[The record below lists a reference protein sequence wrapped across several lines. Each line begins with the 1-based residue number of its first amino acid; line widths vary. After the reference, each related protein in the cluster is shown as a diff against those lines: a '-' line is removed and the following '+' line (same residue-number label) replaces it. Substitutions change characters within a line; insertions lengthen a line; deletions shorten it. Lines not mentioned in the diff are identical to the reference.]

1 MTNSRDAAH
10 SPTRILN
17 LRQSRL
23 AVSLQTAELDAL
35 ALNPGPTLTYLT
47 GLEFHLMERPV
58 VGLFRP
64 HSALVLILPQLESGK
79 LAHYPL
85 PIQAFTYGD
94 NPATWG
100 TAFRQAMK
108 SARLNSARIGI
119 EPRRLRV
126 LELRF
131 LEEAAHKAGFVS
143 AENVIENLRIA
154 KDEQEVSAMQQAVDI
169 AQAALEA
176 TLPKIQI
183 GMTERQVVSELTL
196 QILIHGSE
204 PDLPFTPI
212 VASGPNAANPHA
224 VPGDRKLQAGDL
236 LIIDWGAR
244 YNGYVS
250 DITRTFAV
258 GDIAVELA
266 EIAEVVRQANL
277 AAQKAVRPGLSAG
290 VIDRAARQVIEQ
302 AGYGKYFIH
311 RTGHGLGLEGHEPPY
326 LFGENEEELAA
337 GMAFTIEP
345 GIYIPDRGGVRI
357 EDNIITTPEGAR
369 CLTSLPRELVQV
381 G

>member
-1 MTNSRDAAH
+1 MTNSQNT
-10 SPTRILN
+10 SNSLSKSLN
-17 LRQSRL
+17 IRQSRL

-35 ALNPGPTLTYLT
+35 ALNPGPTLSYLT

-58 VGLFRP
+58 VGIFRP
-64 HSALVLILPQLESGK
+64 HSPLVLILPQLESGK

-94 NPATWG
+94 NPATW
-100 TAFRQAMK
+100 AAVFRQGLQT
-108 SARLNSARIGI
+108 ARLGSARIGV

-126 LELRF
+126 LELRY
-131 LEEAAHKAGFVS
+131 LEDAAHQAGFVS
-143 AENVIENLRIA
+143 AETVIENLRLS
-154 KDEQEVSAMQQAVDI
+154 KDEQEISAMQRAVDI

-176 TLPKIQI
+176 TLPGITV

-196 QILIHGSE
+196 QLLRHGSDPE
-204 PDLPFTPI
+204 LPFTPI
-212 VASGPNAANPHA
+212 VASGPNSANPHA
-224 VPGDRKLQAGDL
+224 VPGDRQLQSGDL

-244 YNGYVS
+244 YDGYVS

-258 GDIAVELA
+258 GELDPELA
-266 EIAEVVRQANL
+266 KIADVVRQANL
-277 AAQKAVRPGLSAG
+277 AAQQAASPGSSAG
-290 VIDRAARQVIEQ
+290 AVDHAARRVIEQ
-302 AGYGKYFIH
+302 AGYGQYFIH

-326 LFGENEEELAA
+326 LFAENEEELAA
-337 GMAFTIEP
+337 GMTFTIEP

-357 EDNIITTPEGAR
+357 EDNIVATPDGSR
-369 CLTSLPRELVQV
+369 CLTNLPRELVQV